1 MKNIGVAE
9 ILIDSNESMKKEFHK
24 SSCYEFQIFTADTVT
39 TLFNKILNDPSY
51 MIKVKKLQ
59 LLSKI
64 AGGRKI
70 AADTIIKVYAGGK
83 DHLIDH

>member
-1 MKNIGVAE
+1 MKKIGVAE
-9 ILIDSNESMKKEFHK
+9 ILIDINETMKKQLHK
-24 SSCYEFQIFTADTVT
+24 SSCYDTPIFTADTVT

-51 MIKVKKLQ
+51 MNKVKKLQ